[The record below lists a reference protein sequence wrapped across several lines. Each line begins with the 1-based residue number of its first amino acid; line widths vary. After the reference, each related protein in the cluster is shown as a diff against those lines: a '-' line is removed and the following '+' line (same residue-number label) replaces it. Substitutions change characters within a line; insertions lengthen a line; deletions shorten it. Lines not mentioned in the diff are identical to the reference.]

1 MRLKAEGAFFQ
12 LSLLG
17 YQYPDAEGEPYDANW
32 LRVRVDA
39 AGPQGAW
46 SAVDPC
52 LLAEEAERLA
62 EWLEEL
68 AEGRAIPAL
77 SFMEPA
83 LLFRRVTTEH
93 GPGLTVH
100 FGPLVYPPW
109 AEQNPTTR
117 PDLSLTFPVNAVD
130 LKGAARELKAQLK
143 KSPPR
148 REM

>member
-1 MRLKAEGAFFQ
+1 MLLKANGAFFQ
-12 LSLLG
+12 LTLLG

-39 AGPQGAW
+39 VGPQGAW

-68 AEGRAIPAL
+68 HEGRATPAL

-83 LLFRRVTTEH
+83 LLFRRVEE
-93 GPGLTVH
+93 GNRAGLRIH
-100 FGPLVYPPW
+100 FGPLVYPSW

-117 PDLSLTFPVNAVD
+117 PDISLTFAASEID
-130 LKGAARELKAQLK
+130 LRNAARDLRAQLK

>member
-1 MRLKAEGAFFQ
+1 MLLKADGAFFQ
-12 LSLLG
+12 LTLLG

-39 AGPQGAW
+39 VGSQGAW

-68 AEGRAIPAL
+68 HEGRATPAL

-83 LLFRRVTTEH
+83 LLFRRVEMEN
-93 GPGLTVH
+93 GSGLRIH
-100 FGPLVYPPW
+100 FGPLVYPSW

-117 PDLSLTFPVNAVD
+117 PDVSLTFAINAVD
-130 LKGAARELKAQLK
+130 LPAAALELRAQLK

>member
-1 MRLKAEGAFFQ
+1 MLLKADGAFFQ
-12 LSLLG
+12 LTLLG

-39 AGPQGAW
+39 VGPQGAW

-52 LLAEEAERLA
+52 LLTEEAERLA

-68 AEGRAIPAL
+68 NQGRATPAL

-83 LLFRRVTTEH
+83 LLFRRVETER
-93 GPGLTVH
+93 GPGLRVH
-100 FGPLVYPPW
+100 FGPLVYPSW

-117 PDLSLTFPVNAVD
+117 PDLSLTFAAADID
-130 LKGAARELKAQLK
+130 LHSAARALRAQLK